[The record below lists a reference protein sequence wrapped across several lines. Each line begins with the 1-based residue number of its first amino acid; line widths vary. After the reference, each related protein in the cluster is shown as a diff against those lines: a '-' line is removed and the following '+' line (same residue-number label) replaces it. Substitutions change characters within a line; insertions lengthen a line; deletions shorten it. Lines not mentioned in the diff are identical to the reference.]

1 MHCTVVIPTNDSHSI
16 GHISLLTEKASLL
29 FLQSL
34 CTLQWTVAKS
44 VTSDDSSYLDVI
56 L

>member
-1 MHCTVVIPTNDSHSI
+1 MVVIPTNDSHSI

-29 FLQSL
+29 FLRSL

-44 VTSDDSSYLDVI
+44 VTSVDSSCVDVAF
-56 L
+56 